1 MRLELQTRIGLL
13 GATPLLT
20 NTQGTGTNTTSQSG
34 IDFAQIGGLLSG
46 VGALGDLRCKD
57 DGR

>member
-34 IDFAQIGGLLSG
+34 IDFAQIGGLWSG
-46 VGALGDLRCKD
+46 MGALGDLWR
-57 DGR
+57 R